1 MISIKSSPI
10 KRKISGK
17 SIVVSAVVFTNVNQ
31 VNELV
36 LEDKNK
42 TFFLVVETKE
52 KYQENF
58 ILFCF
63 FLRKVIYLDCFSSLE
78 QRKKTEGLTSES
90 GSFDL
95 GREFCIF
102 DDEWV
107 EAEAESEGRFA
118 TRILSQT

>member
-1 MISIKSSPI
+1 M
-10 KRKISGK
+10 
-17 SIVVSAVVFTNVNQ
+17 SAVVFTNVNQ

-95 GREFCIF
+95 GREF
-102 DDEWV
+102 
-107 EAEAESEGRFA
+107 
-118 TRILSQT
+118 